1 VMLMIGAASYFVG
14 GLAMLAGLL
23 KMREEP
29 A

>member
-1 VMLMIGAASYFVG
+1 MLLVGAASYFIG

-23 KMREEP
+23 RTRT